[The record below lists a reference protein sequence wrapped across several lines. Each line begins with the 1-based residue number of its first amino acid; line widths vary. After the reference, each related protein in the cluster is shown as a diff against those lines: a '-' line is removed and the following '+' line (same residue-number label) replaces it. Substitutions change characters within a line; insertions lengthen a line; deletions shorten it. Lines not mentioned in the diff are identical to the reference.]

1 MLIYNDNASISI
13 YVHLTYMLI
22 TSKGGILTNQ
32 LFIHADK
39 VAVALGVSKAYAY
52 KVVRDLNKEL
62 KEKGFITIAGKV
74 NRTYFEE
81 RIYGLR
87 TN

>member
-1 MLIYNDNASISI
+1 MSNF
-13 YVHLTYMLI
+13 V
-22 TSKGGILTNQ
+22 
-32 LFIHADK
+32 FIHADE
-39 VAVALGVSKAYAY
+39 VATALGVSKAYAY

-74 NRTYFEE
+74 NRIYFEE

-87 TN
+87 ANE

>member
-1 MLIYNDNASISI
+1 MYNDNAGISI
-13 YVHLTYMLI
+13 YVHLTYMHM
-22 TSKGGILTNQ
+22 TRRGILTIQ
-32 LFIHADK
+32 LFIHANE
-39 VAVALGVSKAYAY
+39 VAVALVVSKAYAY

-87 TN
+87 ANE

>member
-1 MLIYNDNASISI
+1 MSNC
-13 YVHLTYMLI
+13 V
-22 TSKGGILTNQ
+22 
-32 LFIHADK
+32 FIHADE
-39 VAVALGVSKAYAY
+39 VATALGVSKAYAY

-74 NRTYFEE
+74 NRIYFEE

-87 TN
+87 ANE

>member
-1 MLIYNDNASISI
+1 M
-13 YVHLTYMLI
+13 
-22 TSKGGILTNQ
+22 
-32 LFIHADK
+32 FIHADE
-39 VAVALGVSKAYAY
+39 VATALGVSKAYAY

-74 NRTYFEE
+74 NRIYFEE

-87 TN
+87 ANE

>member
-1 MLIYNDNASISI
+1 MNNSI
-13 YVHLTYMLI
+13 
-22 TSKGGILTNQ
+22 
-32 LFIHADK
+32 FIHADE

-74 NRTYFEE
+74 NRIYFEE

-87 TN
+87 ANE

>member
-1 MLIYNDNASISI
+1 M
-13 YVHLTYMLI
+13 
-22 TSKGGILTNQ
+22 TNQ
-32 LFIHADK
+32 LFIHADE
-39 VAVALGVSKAYAY
+39 VAIALGVSKAYAY

-74 NRTYFEE
+74 NRIYFEE

-87 TN
+87 ANE

>member
-1 MLIYNDNASISI
+1 M
-13 YVHLTYMLI
+13 T
-22 TSKGGILTNQ
+22 TQ
-32 LFIHADK
+32 LFIHANE

-62 KEKGFITIAGKV
+62 KEMGFITIAGKV
-74 NRTYFEE
+74 NRIYFEE

-87 TN
+87 ANE

>member
-1 MLIYNDNASISI
+1 M
-13 YVHLTYMLI
+13 
-22 TSKGGILTNQ
+22 TNQ
-32 LFIHADK
+32 LFIHANE
-39 VAVALGVSKAYAY
+39 VAVALVVSKAYAY

-74 NRTYFEE
+74 NRIYFEE

-87 TN
+87 ANE